1 MCEVLCIFAYVSLVY
16 IRKAICVQVLCVRTY
31 LYMQALIHMYASHV
45 HVCARLY
52 MYVQAHICMIPL
64 CVCVYVC
71 VRTQTYV
78 HTCMQPHT
86 QLEFHL
92 VLCAVIIPT
101 MASPNGSQSVLDF
114 LDSYKQ
120 LSGDNKTVKF
130 RRIC

>member
-1 MCEVLCIFAYVSLVY
+1 MYEVVCICAYVSLCVY
-16 IRKAICVQVLCVRTY
+16 LQAMCAQVLCVRTY

-64 CVCVYVC
+64 CVCMC
-71 VRTQTYV
+71 VRVQTYV
-78 HTCMQPHT
+78 HICMQPHT
-86 QLEFHL
+86 QLKFHL
-92 VLCAVIIPT
+92 VLCTVIIPT
-101 MASPNGSQSVLDF
+101 MTSPNGSQSVLDF

-130 RRIC
+130 RRNC